1 MLRRLADLWGSR
13 SRVVDP
19 SALEAVRGLAPA
31 AVVTGA
37 SEGIGRAIADRL
49 AADGLAVILVAR
61 RSEPLEKAAAVIA
74 RRSGGIA
81 VAVAADVTAPDTIG
95 RIEAA
100 ADAAGLYVDVVV
112 NSAGIGLCGEFVTDA
127 AEDIDRLLALNVTA
141 ATRLMRHWLPGML
154 ARGRGG
160 ILNVASLGAYAPGP
174 HQAAYY
180 ASKAYLVSLTEAVAH
195 ECRGR
200 GVRVSVVAPGPV
212 ATRFHARMGADG
224 ALYRWLIPAPSP
236 ESVAKAALSGYHL
249 GRVVVWPGLVAPVL
263 GAFLSVTPHFVLV
276 PIVGWLLKPRGGR
289 R

>member
-1 MLRRLADLWGSR
+1 MLRRLANLWLSR

-19 SALEAVRGLAPA
+19 SAIDAVRGLAPA

-49 AADGLAVILVAR
+49 AAEGLAVILVAR

-74 RRSGGIA
+74 KRSGGTAIA
-81 VAVAADVTAPDTIG
+81 VAVDVTAPEAIS

-100 ADAAGLYVDVVV
+100 AAGAGLYVDMVV
-112 NSAGIGLCGEFVTDA
+112 NSAGIGLGGEFVTHA
-127 AEDIDRLLALNVTA
+127 ADDIERLLDLNVTA
-141 ATRLMRHWLPGML
+141 ATRLMRQWLPAML

-160 ILNVASLGAYAPGP
+160 VLNVASLGAYAPGP
-174 HQAAYY
+174 YQAAYY
-180 ASKAYLVSLTEAVAH
+180 ASKAYLVSLTEAVAY

-200 GVRVSVVAPGPV
+200 GVRISVVAPGPV
-212 ATRFHARMGADG
+212 ETRFHARMGADN

-236 ESVAKAALSGYHL
+236 ESVARAAVYGYYV
-249 GRVVVWPGLVAPVL
+249 GRVVTLPGLVAPVM
-263 GAFLSVTPHFVLV
+263 GAMLNVIPHVLLV

-289 R
+289 K

>member
-1 MLRRLADLWGSR
+1 MLRRLANLWLSR

-19 SALEAVRGLAPA
+19 SAIDAVRGLAPA

-49 AADGLAVILVAR
+49 AAEGLAVILVAR

-74 RRSGGIA
+74 KRSGGTAIA
-81 VAVAADVTAPDTIG
+81 VAVDVTAPDAIS

-100 ADAAGLYVDVVV
+100 AAGAGLYVDMVV
-112 NSAGIGLCGEFVTDA
+112 NSAGIGLGGEFVTHA
-127 AEDIDRLLALNVTA
+127 ADDIERLLDLNVTA
-141 ATRLMRHWLPGML
+141 ATRLMRQWLPAML

-160 ILNVASLGAYAPGP
+160 VLNVASLGAYAPGP
-174 HQAAYY
+174 YQAAYY
-180 ASKAYLVSLTEAVAH
+180 ASKAYLVSLTEAVAY

-200 GVRVSVVAPGPV
+200 GVRISVVAPGPV
-212 ATRFHARMGADG
+212 ETRFHARMGADN

-236 ESVAKAALSGYHL
+236 ESVARAALSGYHV
-249 GRVVVWPGLVAPVL
+249 GRVVTLPGLVAPVM
-263 GAFLSVTPHFVLV
+263 GAMLNVIPHVLLV

-289 R
+289 K

>member
-1 MLRRLADLWGSR
+1 MLRRLADLWLSR

-19 SALEAVRGLAPA
+19 AAVEAVRGLSPA

-49 AADGLAVILVAR
+49 AAEGLAVILVAR
-61 RSEPLEKAAAVIA
+61 RAEPLDKAAAVIA
-74 RRSGGIA
+74 ERSGATTLA
-81 VAVAADVTAPDTIG
+81 VAVDVTAPEAIS

-100 ADAAGLYVDVVV
+100 AAAAGLYVDMVV
-112 NSAGIGLCGEFVTDA
+112 NSAGIGLGGEFVTHA
-127 AEDIDRLLALNVTA
+127 ADDIERLLDLNVTA

-160 ILNVASLGAYAPGP
+160 VLNVASLGAYAPGP

-180 ASKAYLVSLTEAVAH
+180 ASKAYLVSLTEAVAY

-200 GVRVSVVAPGPV
+200 GVRISAVTPGPV
-212 ATRFHARMGADG
+212 ETRFHARMGADN

-236 ESVAKAALSGYHL
+236 ASVARAAISGYHV
-249 GRVVVWPGLVAPVL
+249 GRVVVWPGLVAPVV
-263 GAFLSVTPHFVLV
+263 GSFLAVTPRFLLV